1 MRTVWHLFRLR
12 IDAQIINANE
22 LVEKII
28 NDFKNTNKNTNT
40 NVEKINSYGKDILE
54 KTIKELKE
62 LI

>member
-1 MRTVWHLFRLR
+1 MTTSLEKIVYEQNRL
-12 IDAQIINANE
+12 NE